1 MLTLKLSCTPDCD
14 DCFTCGP
21 GTHEEDGVCIPD
33 EEADADTDTDVEC
46 GVVAFRRAYGDIW
59 TMDEDGSKQTQVT
72 ASDDQKNYP
81 SISPDCSQIAY
92 SNYTALT
99 LNVVDI
105 DGGNDTIILDSGVH
119 WFRPAWSPDGT
130 SLASSSELD
139 GERAIY
145 TMNIDGTG
153 LSRVTD
159 AASFAGDPWYSPDGI
174 SRRS

>member
-59 TMDEDGSKQTQVT
+59 TMDEDGSNQTQVT

-81 SISPDCSQIAY
+81 SISPDCSQIELLWAKLKDRLRALAPRTIKRLEADVGTVLREI
-92 SNYTALT
+92 TAK
-99 LNVVDI
+99 NCEA
-105 DGGNDTIILDSGVH
+105 
-119 WFRPAWSPDGT
+119 WFRHCGYVPQ
-130 SLASSSELD
+130 AS
-139 GERAIY
+139 
-145 TMNIDGTG
+145 
-153 LSRVTD
+153 
-159 AASFAGDPWYSPDGI
+159 
-174 SRRS
+174 